1 MSTIHLILLAA
12 ALSASGVATAQNTY
26 RWTDKN
32 TGQTVYSDQQPPM
45 GAKDVVIISGAAAG
59 AETQMTYA
67 ARVASEKFPVVF
79 YSSGNCGDLCASAR
93 DLLNQRGA
101 PFTEKILNTQEEM
114 DEAAR
119 LFGGKMNTPSITVG
133 QQKLSGFEKGAWNN
147 LLDLA
152 GYPKSGGKSSAK

>member
-59 AETQMTYA
+59 AETQMAPRCYPSWLA
-67 ARVASEKFPVVF
+67 DERYDCDGKQASRGWAWAVCIGSALCSMPSVAEHS
-79 YSSGNCGDLCASAR
+79 
-93 DLLNQRGA
+93 
-101 PFTEKILNTQEEM
+101 
-114 DEAAR
+114 DER
-119 LFGGKMNTPSITVG
+119 LSC
-133 QQKLSGFEKGAWNN
+133 W
-147 LLDLA
+147 
-152 GYPKSGGKSSAK
+152 